1 MLKDRAFVHVVI
13 FLAAVLVAGA
23 LACSSESEP
32 EPEGEDPTP
41 TPLPALTGSD
51 LMQLT
56 DDTKPAT
63 SSQDSTASR
72 KGSLVIG
79 NLVDTSGPYAK
90 FGESYSRA
98 AELAARIRSIARRSS
113 ALNGPR

>member
-1 MLKDRAFVHVVI
+1 MKDRAFVHVI
-13 FLAAVLVAGA
+13 TFLAAALLAGT

-32 EPEGEDPTP
+32 EDLEPTP
-41 TPLPALTGSD
+41 TSLPALTGSD

-56 DDTKPAT
+56 DDTKTAT
-63 SSQDSTASR
+63 SSQDSAASR

-79 NLVDTSGPYAK
+79 NLVDTSGPHAK

-98 AELAARIRSIARRSS
+98 AELAARHITEA
-113 ALNGPR
+113 GGT